1 MQLDSLSRD
10 VTVVLTSSDR
20 HDLLERTL
28 DSFCKWNTCAN
39 VKEIIV
45 IEDSPHSPATL
56 LKKYA
61 KFYPV
66 RCIKNVTRLGQ
77 PLSID
82 IAYSHVK
89 TDYIFHCEDDW
100 EFYAPQ
106 FIEQSFRILE
116 FSPTI
121 LQVHLQALSNIG
133 YEYTLH
139 ERGDFAI
146 LHYEYLHIW
155 HGFSLN
161 PGLRRLRD
169 YKRLVNYCM
178 HLATPYFSGSF
189 EAYISNIYRGLGYVA
204 AISLGN
210 GGKGFVR
217 HIGDGAHVV

>member
-1 MQLDSLSRD
+1 MDKLTRA
-10 VTVVLTSSDR
+10 VTVVLTSCNR

-28 DSFCKWNTCAN
+28 DSFCKYNTFRNIA
-39 VKEIIV
+39 EII
-45 IEDSPHSPATL
+45 ITEDSHNSPATL
-56 LKKYA
+56 LEKYKKQ
-61 KFYPV
+61 YPI
-66 RCIKNVTRLGQ
+66 RLIKNVTRLGQ

-106 FIEQSFRILE
+106 FIEASLPILE

-121 LQVHLQALSNIG
+121 LQVHLKSLDTIQ
-133 YEYTLH
+133 YDYTVH
-139 ERGDFAI
+139 ETNKFAI
-146 LHYEYLHIW
+146 LHYEYLKIW

-169 YKRLVNYCM
+169 YRRIVSYCAN
-178 HLATPYFSGSF
+178 LATPYFSGSF

-204 AISLGN
+204 AIALAN
-210 GGKGFVR
+210 DTKGFVR
-217 HIGDGAHVV
+217 HIGDDVHVL

>member
-1 MQLDSLSRD
+1 MRASPRD
-10 VTVVLTSSDR
+10 VTVVITSSNR
-20 HDLLERTL
+20 HDLLEVTL
-28 DSFCKWNTCAN
+28 DSFCKWNTFRNIA
-39 VKEIIV
+39 EIIV
-45 IEDSPHSPATL
+45 IEDSPHSPAPL

-61 KFYPV
+61 RFYPIK
-66 RCIKNVTRLGQ
+66 CIKNVTRLGQ

-106 FIEQSFRILE
+106 FMESSLSILE

-121 LQVHLQALSNIG
+121 LQVHLRAVDDIG
-133 YEYTLH
+133 YSYTVH

-146 LHYEYLHIW
+146 LHYAYLKIW

-161 PGLRRLRD
+161 PGLRRTCD

-204 AISLGN
+204 ALNLGN
-210 GGKGFVR
+210 AGKGFVR
-217 HIGDGAHVV
+217 HIGDDVHVQ